1 MIIKKQS
8 LLNNEF
14 SISIPYIDVN
24 YLKQINEYFLNT
36 NILEELFNK
45 ATTLSIAINNLK
57 RSDFFFKIINNI
69 EIYYEGINSSKIE
82 DICLTTSASSLQNK
96 TKIKGY
102 IDGVEEIYQQEEVI
116 DIKTIEA
123 FHHRIE
129 PNKEYGIRK
138 NLPQYINGFK
148 APEGKALA
156 DALNNFFDIY
166 LAKDGFDDIN
176 IFVRWAYQHLLF
188 ETIHP
193 FDDGNGR
200 TGRMLNLMF
209 FKNQHN
215 DIFDNLLLETSSLIF
230 EHLEQYYKVLDESH
244 IYIRNEPYSSDITK
258 SISKDIAFIK
268 YMLDRLNDKLS
279 YTLAY
284 VDTYNNNI
292 NQVISDLNK
301 DPFLKKYM
309 DQLLAFFSTHIYFTR
324 KELKDSLMIA
334 EATSSKIMEALEK
347 NGFIKDS
354 SKYNNY
360 KNSSY
365 KVFVAFENI
374 KESK

>member
-1 MIIKKQS
+1 MIIKKQA

-14 SISIPYIDVN
+14 SISIPSIDVN
-24 YLKQINEYFLNT
+24 YLKQINEYFSNT

-57 RSDFFFKIINNI
+57 SSSLFFKVINNI

-82 DICLTTSASSLQNK
+82 NICLTSSESSLQNK
-96 TKIKGY
+96 RKIKGY
-102 IDGVEEIYQQEEVI
+102 INGIERIYQQDQVI
-116 DIKTIEA
+116 DVKTIEE
-123 FHHRIE
+123 FHHSIE

-148 APEGKALA
+148 APEGKALF

-166 LAKDGFDDIN
+166 LAKEGFDEIN

-244 IYIRNEPYSSDITK
+244 IYIRNEIYSSDLTK
-258 SISKDIAFIK
+258 SVSKDIAACQ

-279 YTLAY
+279 FTLDY
-284 VDTYNNNI
+284 INTYNNNI
-292 NQVISDLNK
+292 NQVIDDLNK
-301 DPFLKKYM
+301 DPFLKKYLN
-309 DQLLAFFSTHIYFTR
+309 QLLTFFSTHIYFTR
-324 KELKDSLMIA
+324 KELKDSLEIA
-334 EATSSKIMEALEK
+334 EATTSKIIEALEK
-347 NGFIKDS
+347 NSFIKES
-354 SKYNNY
+354 SEYNNY

-365 KVFVAFENI
+365 KVFVPFESSL
-374 KESK
+374 K